1 MAVFKSR
8 SAGAIIVGSGQ
19 SYDPGND
26 TTIDENNTPQ
36 TGPIRR
42 VNPNIGQKQDT
53 SEIDKVFGEYGGDDV
68 SGYSSSEV
76 QSYQQVYEAVKDYPQ
91 WLSLLKANPYV
102 GFTAPQ
108 SFWDSLGL
116 SSKAKDKLAAYQQ
129 AYKEYNADVLLK
141 FMSWKNSLPE
151 TQREQQVSA
160 GYNPDTIDAQPS
172 SVSTDAPAI
181 NADPSAIESDSTAQ
195 QYMSMVGAALST
207 LSAVI
212 SGGTSIAM
220 TSAHLVAQ
228 GITND
233 KIKSD
238 TEAQNLANFQKAYD
252 IAKTIYG
259 ETSEPVKGNLGELK
273 PARKFALKDA
283 PKSINDMLN
292 SFQNTRGYDTKVDE
306 SVAAAT
312 TAQTGVITA
321 DMDKEQTEV
330 LYGDKETWQ
339 ELRELHAKAS
349 KLNLENTMAYLELY
363 DPLLSAGAQ
372 NKYNT
377 YMRDFYMTLNG
388 ADAGASQNEY
398 VKNLRASLEAN
409 KLAIQ
414 CKMKMA
420 QIKAQIIDKLF
431 DTAVNGNWFES
442 KLAKGALTAADIA
455 SDYFGVG
462 TPAATPNSAVTGSS
476 FGLPT
481 ISVPKLD
488 F

>member
-8 SAGAIIVGSGQ
+8 ADAVIVAPGQ

-26 TTIDENNTPQ
+26 TTIDDNNSTQ
-36 TGPIRR
+36 PIRR
-42 VNPNIGQKQDT
+42 VNPNIGQIRDT
-53 SEIDKVFGEYGGDDV
+53 SDIDKVFGDYGNE
-68 SGYSSSEV
+68 SGYSVEERR
-76 QSYQQVYEAVKDYPQ
+76 SYNEVYEQVKDYPQ
-91 WLSLLKANPYV
+91 WLSLLQSNPYA
-102 GFTAPQ
+102 GFVAPQ

-116 SSKAKDKLAAYQQ
+116 SNKAKDKLAAYQQ

-141 FMSWKNSLPE
+141 FIAWKNSLPA
-151 TQREQQVSA
+151 TQREQQVAA
-160 GYNPDTIDAQPS
+160 GYNPDTIDVQPS

-181 NADPSAIESDSTAQ
+181 NADPAAIESDSTAQ
-195 QYMSMVGAALST
+195 QYLAMVGAALST
-207 LSAVI
+207 ISAVI

-259 ETSEPVKGNLGELK
+259 ETSEPVKGKLGELK

-409 KLAIQ
+409 KIAIQ

-431 DTAVNGNWFES
+431 DTAVNGNWFTS

>member
-8 SAGAIIVGSGQ
+8 ADAVIASGQ
-19 SYDPGND
+19 TYVPDND
-26 TTIDENNTPQ
+26 TSIDATNTPQ

-42 VNPNIGQKQDT
+42 VNPHLGQSQDT
-53 SEIDKVFGEYGGDDV
+53 SEIDKVFGDYGGDDV
-68 SGYSSSEV
+68 SGYSSFEV
-76 QSYQQVYEAVKDYPQ
+76 QSYKQVYDVVKDYPQ
-91 WLSLLKANPYV
+91 WLSLLKANPYS

-151 TQREQQVSA
+151 TQREQLVSA
-160 GYNPDTIDAQPS
+160 GYNPDTIDVQPS

-195 QYMSMVGAALST
+195 QYMSIVGAALST
-207 LSAVI
+207 ISSVI
-212 SGGTSIAM
+212 NGGTSIAM

-252 IAKTIYG
+252 IAKIIYA
-259 ETSEPVKGNLGELK
+259 ETSDPVQRKPGELK

-283 PKSINDMLN
+283 PSSINDMLN

-312 TAQTGVITA
+312 TAQTGVIAA
-321 DMDKEQTEV
+321 DMDKVQTEV
-330 LYGDKETWQ
+330 LYGDKATWQ

-349 KLNLENTMAYLELY
+349 KLNLENTMSYLELY

-377 YMRDFYMTLNG
+377 YMRDFYMTLNPV
-388 ADAGASQNEY
+388 DAGESQNEY

-409 KLAIQ
+409 KIAIQ
-414 CKMKMA
+414 CKQKMS
-420 QIKAQIIDKLF
+420 QIKAGIIDKLF
-431 DTAVNGNWFES
+431 EKAVDGNWFES

-462 TPAATPNSAVTGSS
+462 TPAATPNSVVTGSS

>member
-8 SAGAIIVGSGQ
+8 ADAVIAPGQ
-19 SYDPGND
+19 SYDSGND
-26 TTIDENNTPQ
+26 TTIDENNTSQ
-36 TGPIRR
+36 TGPVRR
-42 VNPNIGQKQDT
+42 VNPNVGQSQDT
-53 SEIDKVFGEYGGDDV
+53 SAIDKVFGDYGGDDV
-68 SGYSSSEV
+68 SGYSSSEL
-76 QSYQQVYEAVKDYPQ
+76 QSYQQVYDAVKDYPQ
-91 WLSLLKANPYV
+91 WLSLLKANPYA

-116 SSKAKDKLAAYQQ
+116 SSKAKDKLSAYQQ

-151 TQREQQVSA
+151 TQREQQVAA
-160 GYNPDTIDAQPS
+160 GYNPDTIDVQPS
-172 SVSTDAPAI
+172 SLSTDAPAI

-207 LSAVI
+207 ISAVI

-252 IAKTIYG
+252 IAKTIYA
-259 ETSEPVKGNLGELK
+259 ETSEPVKGKLGELK
-273 PARKFALKDA
+273 PSRKFALKSAPDA
-283 PKSINDMLN
+283 VNDMLN
-292 SFQNTRGYDTKVDE
+292 SFQNTRGFDTKVDE

-312 TAQTGVITA
+312 TAQTSVITA

-339 ELRELHAKAS
+339 ELRDLHAKAS

-388 ADAGASQNEY
+388 VDSGESQNEY

-409 KLAIQ
+409 KIAIQ
-414 CKMKMA
+414 CKQKMVK
-420 QIKAQIIDKLF
+420 IKAQIIDKLF
-431 DTAVNGNWFES
+431 DKAVNGNWFES

-455 SDYFGVG
+455 SDYFGVAQ
-462 TPAATPNSAVTGSS
+462 PAATPNSAVTGSS

-481 ISVPKLD
+481 ISLPKLD